1 MSHIKHQHQPQLR
14 HLSWQTKPNATG
26 WAAGSAFTHIPL
38 SWAIGE
44 RVIGGWAPSGPFPE
58 FCWAMEEPARQ
69 GEAGTW
75 RLRHQVDT
83 AATWHISK
91 LQLFNLVSVTIAV
104 ASEKLGSILCMI
116 VRRRKMDSY
125 FLFYLTHPWKLKETA
140 GIDVAIKS
148 EGLLLSFS
156 LRFFGTHVT
165 WFKKLSAVWLLKER
179 KTTRVWHQDHAFILI
194 QPAQSF
200 FLFFLSFGFNGKKT
214 SEGLRLTDAL
224 RVVRSHN
231 TRRCSCVLAWAKWQ
245 THL

>member
-26 WAAGSAFTHIPL
+26 WAAGGAFTHIPL
-38 SWAIGE
+38 SWAMGE

-116 VRRRKMDSY
+116 VRCRKMDSY
-125 FLFYLTHPWKLKETA
+125 FLFYLTPPLK
-140 GIDVAIKS
+140 IK
-148 EGLLLSFS
+148 GNCRNWCRNKDWRTTFVFLSPFLWHICHLVQEAFCS
-156 LRFFGTHVT
+156 LIV
-165 WFKKLSAVWLLKER
+165 ER
-179 KTTRVWHQDHAFILI
+179 KKNNESSASRPRFYFD
-194 QPAQSF
+194 PACPG
-200 FLFFLSFGFNGKKT
+200 FLFFLILASTKEKNIWRF
-214 SEGLRLTDAL
+214 EADR
-224 RVVRSHN
+224 RS
-231 TRRCSCVLAWAKWQ
+231 
-245 THL
+245 

>member
-1 MSHIKHQHQPQLR
+1 MSHINHQHQPQLR

-26 WAAGSAFTHIPL
+26 WAAGGAFTHVPL
-38 SWAIGE
+38 SWAMGE

-69 GEAGTW
+69 DEAGTW

-125 FLFYLTHPWKLKETA
+125 FLFYLTPPWKLKETA
-140 GIDVAIKS
+140 GIDVAIKT
-148 EGLLLSFS
+148 EGLLLSS
-156 LRFFGTHVT
+156 LSPFLWHICHLVQEAFCSLTAKRKKNNESSASRPRFYF
-165 WFKKLSAVWLLKER
+165 
-179 KTTRVWHQDHAFILI
+179 D
-194 QPAQSF
+194 PACPGF
-200 FLFFLSFGFNGKKT
+200 CFLFF
-214 SEGLRLTDAL
+214 
-224 RVVRSHN
+224 
-231 TRRCSCVLAWAKWQ
+231 
-245 THL
+245 